1 VGQTWFQHQSIFFT
15 QNLLHREAF
24 AQRSFYTQ
32 QALTQRSS
40 YTEKLLHTESFCTE
54 AFTQRSIY
62 TAFTHRSLY
71 LHSFY
76 TQRAFTQRSS
86 YTRQL
91 IQYPEP
97 DLPPRGGYGLR
108 IIARHEEVRTVIQ
121 SLQTGILPD
130 VPDVW
135 IS

>member
-1 VGQTWFQHQSIFFT
+1 MSLAITVPTSQPVC
-15 QNLLHREAF
+15 A
-24 AQRSFYTQ
+24 RSNF
-32 QALTQRSS
+32 SP
-40 YTEKLLHTESFCTE
+40 
-54 AFTQRSIY
+54 
-62 TAFTHRSLY
+62 
-71 LHSFY
+71 
-76 TQRAFTQRSS
+76 
-86 YTRQL
+86 
-91 IQYPEP
+91 YPEP